1 MGATGEPADYY
12 DLLGVDR
19 GAGETEIKRAYRK
32 LAQQYHPDINKDPG
46 AEERFKLIGEANDVL
61 SNPELRKKY
70 DAFGAD
76 FRRVPDD
83 ADPEAWAAAQ
93 RMSEQRGQPPPEWQ
107 SAGDEQAFQDFL
119 QDLLREQGRA
129 SAGWGPVPGADQ
141 RASISLSLEDAFR
154 GGRRSLTLGGPAGDR
169 TIDVNIPA
177 GVTDGQ
183 TIRLPGQ
190 GGQGS
195 EGAPAGDL
203 YLHVTVEPDPRYR
216 VTGRDVEVDLPVAPW
231 EAVLGATIP
240 VEGPG
245 GVTRIKVAPGTS
257 SGKRLR
263 IRGQGM
269 PTKGKEGDLYARVK
283 IVVPDAT
290 SDEEQDLYRRL
301 AETSNFQPRS
311 TP

>member
-1 MGATGEPADYY
+1 MGSTTDPPDYY
-12 DLLGVDR
+12 ELLGVDR
-19 GAGETEIKRAYRK
+19 TASKAEIKRAYRK
-32 LAQQYHPDINKDPG
+32 LSQECHPDINKDPG

-61 SNPELRKKY
+61 SNPDLRKKY
-70 DAFGAD
+70 DTFGAD

-93 RMSEQRGQPPPEWQ
+93 RMQERGGQAPRWQ
-107 SAGDEQAFQDFL
+107 SDVDEQAFQDFL
-119 QDLLREQGRA
+119 HDLLREQGRA
-129 SAGWGPVPGADQ
+129 SAGRGPIPGADQ
-141 RASISLSLEDAFR
+141 RANISMSLEDAFH
-154 GGRRSLTLGGPAGDR
+154 GGQRSLTLGGPFGDR
-169 TIDVNIPA
+169 TVGVNIPA

-190 GGQGS
+190 GGRGT

-203 YLHVTVEPDPRYR
+203 YLHVTVEPDPRFR
-216 VTGRDVEVDLPVAPW
+216 VSGRDIEVDLPIAPW
-231 EAVLGATIP
+231 EAALGATIP

-245 GVTRIKVAPGTS
+245 GTTRIKVAPGTS
-257 SGKRLR
+257 SDTKLR

-269 PTKGKEGDLYARVK
+269 PAKGKEGDLYARVK
-283 IVVPDAT
+283 VVVPDAP

-311 TP
+311 NR